1 MPNARS
7 TYEAKALL
15 ATIPNDRAELF
26 IGYSVPAV
34 GSGWREGHRA
44 QMRQRADRPISRS
57 IWTRGTEET
66 SSVVID
72 IAECASSAEAID
84 ELMERLDENELAR
97 LDPGPPG
104 LGHAAFA
111 HPRGVPAALFFAR
124 ANLTISIVSKGTD
137 SRSIDDWVAAIS
149 AELEVEAR
157 DGPTRLEISRGDSAP
172 DGRITLRYRLPWQ
185 PGPTTWFKF
194 VSVGTTIA
202 RGRGAGELLLGA
214 ASGKVSLRAWAVE
227 PGRETQRGSFEAQL

>member
-7 TYEAKALL
+7 TYDAKALL
-15 ATIPNDRAELF
+15 ATIPADRAELF
-26 IGYSVPAV
+26 IGYSASA
-34 GSGWREGHRA
+34 GSIGWRERHRT
-44 QMRQRADRPISRS
+44 QMQERADRPVSRS
-57 IWTRGTEET
+57 IWTRGTEES

-97 LDPGPPG
+97 LEPGPRG
-104 LGHAAFA
+104 LGPAAFA
-111 HPRGVPAALFFAR
+111 HPRGIPAALFFAR
-124 ANLTISIVSKGTD
+124 ANLTISIVSQGTD
-137 SRSIDDWVAAIS
+137 TRAIDAWVAAIS
-149 AELEVEAR
+149 AELEVDAR
-157 DGPTRLEISRGDSAP
+157 DGPTRLDISRGDTA
-172 DGRITLRYRLPWQ
+172 DGRVTMRYRLPWQ

-214 ASGKVSLRAWAVE
+214 SSGKVSLRAWAIE